1 MKWFQQREWMHGPSL
16 SQYLHKEA
24 ILAVKEAQP
33 RVKMTLAHSKAKG
46 QLKTLVRNIIL
57 SSDPLG

>member
-1 MKWFQQREWMHGPSL
+1 MHGPSL